1 MAVFDSYD
9 NYYDKAMEAYCSNK
23 KIDKKNSVISF

>member
-9 NYYDKAMEAYCSNK
+9 NYYDRAVKAYCSNK
-23 KIDKKNSVISF
+23 KIEPKDIN